1 MIRYSEYQRHENQQS
16 ICTVVLGMD
25 GGNVHGSEP
34 KLVMINRI
42 IIVMRMQRTVD
53 GQYLTSKSHP

>member
-53 GQYLTSKSHP
+53 G